1 MTRDELDA
9 TKKYVDD
16 HLTKSFIRPSKSP
29 VASPVI
35 LVKKPGGGLR
45 FCVDYRALNAIT
57 IKNRYP
63 IPQIRETLDRLYKA
77 KFYTKLNIISAFN
90 NLRMKQGDEW
100 KTAFTTRYGQ
110 FEYMVMPFGLCNALS
125 TF

>member
-9 TKKYVDD
+9 TKKYVDE
-16 HLTKSFIRPSKSP
+16 HLTKKFIRPFTSP

-63 IPQIRETLDRLYKA
+63 IP
-77 KFYTKLNIISAFN
+77 
-90 NLRMKQGDEW
+90 
-100 KTAFTTRYGQ
+100 
-110 FEYMVMPFGLCNALS
+110 
-125 TF
+125 